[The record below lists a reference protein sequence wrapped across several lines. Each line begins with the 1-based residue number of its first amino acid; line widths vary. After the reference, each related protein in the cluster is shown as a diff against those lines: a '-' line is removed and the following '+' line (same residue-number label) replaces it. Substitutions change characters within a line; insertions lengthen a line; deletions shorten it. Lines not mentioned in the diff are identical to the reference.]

1 LNDAYQKTFI
11 STTRCGKFWRLVRAF
26 FAVIVIAPAL
36 AAAEPL
42 TLPALIERARANDH
56 RVKEAQAQLQVLQAK
71 YQAAKWAWFPAID
84 SYVAF
89 AGPTPEAVNDGLGGP
104 PKTRASLMYDL
115 DFGTPGVTTRAG
127 AQGVMPIFTFGKLD
141 ALEEAG
147 RKGVEAGE
155 ALQASAQDQAEL
167 QVSQAFYGYCLAQS
181 GARVAKETLEKLDD
195 ARKTLERLRAE
206 GSEQV
211 TQMDVYKLDYYRR
224 LVEAQL
230 AAAENGRRFALAAIR
245 LLIAARPDEVI
256 EIVEDKLDD
265 PGGSLPPLESVLALA
280 QQFRPELKAIAA
292 GIEAR
297 EQEVLIRERMFYPD
311 LGIAG
316 FFRWAW
322 TTNATRQLSPFA
334 YDPYNDLS
342 AGLFLVASYKWDFPQ
357 KSAALAESRAELRK
371 LQHQRDLLASA
382 VAMEIEKAWGDT
394 QAGLARGEKLAQ
406 AERDARRWATAAF
419 AAFDIG
425 TGDTRELVDAFTAYA
440 MASLQHAQA
449 NYDVKIGLRMLARAV
464 GTRVDLIPPATPS
477 KPPPASLAPTGEA
490 SPREGTH

>member
-1 LNDAYQKTFI
+1 M
-11 STTRCGKFWRLVRAF
+11 RAF
-26 FAVIVIAPAL
+26 VALILIAPAL

-42 TLPALIERARANDH
+42 TLPVLIERARANDH
-56 RVKEAQAQLQVLQAK
+56 RVKEAQAQLQVFQAK

-89 AGPTPEAVNDGLGGP
+89 AGPTPEATNNALGGP
-104 PKTRASLMYDL
+104 PTTKASLMYDL

-147 RKGVEAGE
+147 KKGVEAGE
-155 ALQASAQDQAEL
+155 ALEARAEDEAEL
-167 QVSQAFYGYCLAQS
+167 QVSQAYYGYCLAQS

-206 GSEQV
+206 ESEQV
-211 TQMDVYKLDYYRR
+211 TQMDVYKLDYYRG
-224 LVEAQL
+224 LVQAQQV
-230 AAAENGRRFALAAIR
+230 AAENGGRFALAAIR
-245 LLIAARPDEVI
+245 LLIAAKPDEVI
-256 EIVEDKLDD
+256 EVVEDRLDGND
-265 PGGSLPPLESVLALA
+265 GTLPPLDSFLATA

-292 GIEAR
+292 GIGAR

-322 TTNATRQLSPFA
+322 TTNTTRQLSPFA
-334 YDPYNDLS
+334 YDPFNDLS

-357 KSAALAESRAELRK
+357 KSAALAESRAELHK

-394 QAGLARGEKLAQ
+394 QAGLVRGEKLAQ

-419 AAFDIG
+419 TAFDIG

-440 MASLQHAQA
+440 TSSLQHAQA
-449 NYDVKIGLRMLARAV
+449 DYDVKIGLRTLARAV
-464 GTRVDLIPPATPS
+464 GTRVELLPPSTPVKAPS
-477 KPPPASLAPTGEA
+477 GSLSPTGGA
-490 SPREGTH
+490 GQGEGKK

>member
-1 LNDAYQKTFI
+1 ML
-11 STTRCGKFWRLVRAF
+11 
-26 FAVIVIAPAL
+26 IAPAVV
-36 AAAEPL
+36 AAEPL
-42 TLPALIERARANDH
+42 TLPMLIERARANDH
-56 RVKEAQAQLQVLQAK
+56 RVKEAQAQLQVFQAK

-89 AGPTPEAVNDGLGGP
+89 AGPTPEAKNDGLGGP
-104 PKTRASLMYDL
+104 PTTKATLMYDL

-147 RKGVEAGE
+147 KKGVEAGE
-155 ALQASAQDQAEL
+155 ALESRAEDEAEL
-167 QVSQAFYGYCLAQS
+167 QVAQAFYGYCLAQS

-206 GSEQV
+206 ESEQV
-211 TQMDVYKLDYYRR
+211 TQMDVYKIDYYRG
-224 LVEAQL
+224 LVQAQVV
-230 AAAENGRRFALAAIR
+230 AAENGGRFALAAIR
-245 LLIAARPDEVI
+245 LLIAAKPGEAI
-256 EIVEDKLDD
+256 EIVEEKLDD
-265 PGGSLPPLESVLALA
+265 NDGTLPPVDSYFAMAE
-280 QQFRPELKAIAA
+280 QFRPELKAIAA
-292 GIEAR
+292 GIGAR

-322 TTNATRQLSPFA
+322 TTNTTRQYSPFA
-334 YDPYNDLS
+334 YDPFNDLS

-357 KSAALAESRAELRK
+357 KSAQLAESRAELHK
-371 LQHQRDLLASA
+371 MQHQRDLLAGA
-382 VAMEIEKAWGDT
+382 VRMEIEKAWGDT

-419 AAFDIG
+419 TAFDIG

-440 MASLQHAQA
+440 TSSLQHAQA
-449 NYDVKIGLRMLARAV
+449 DYDVKIGLRTLARAV
-464 GTRVDLIPPATPS
+464 GARVELLPPSAPV
-477 KPPPASLAPTGEA
+477 KPPPSSLTPA
-490 SPREGTH
+490 REDTKK